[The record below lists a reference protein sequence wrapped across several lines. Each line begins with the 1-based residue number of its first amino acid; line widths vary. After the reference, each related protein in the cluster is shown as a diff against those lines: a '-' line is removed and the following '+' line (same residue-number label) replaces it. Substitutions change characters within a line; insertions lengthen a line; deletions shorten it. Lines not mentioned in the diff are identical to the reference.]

1 MSFIM
6 KRRTM
11 ADSILGRPLVYLP
24 EPHQIDITIDFA
36 PEEKA
41 LYGLLEEKFRED
53 VNQYVSPSLSLSH
66 VHHGL
71 QQLQMVEGR
80 LR

>member
-1 MSFIM
+1 M

-24 EPHQIDITIDFA
+24 EPNRIDTTIDFA

-41 LYGLLEEKFRED
+41 LYDLLEEKFRED
-53 VNQYVSPSLSLSH
+53 INQYVSPSLSLSRVGH
-66 VHHGL
+66 DL